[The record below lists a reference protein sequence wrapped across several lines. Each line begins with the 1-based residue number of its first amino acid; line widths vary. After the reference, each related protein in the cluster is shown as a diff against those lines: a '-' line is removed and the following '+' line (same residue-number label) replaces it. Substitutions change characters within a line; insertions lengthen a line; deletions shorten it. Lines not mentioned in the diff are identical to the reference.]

1 MKKFGLLALALLG
14 VFYACSSEDSSSS
27 SGDNYDRSALLANWA
42 DNIIIPSYTN
52 FQAKVNALETSV
64 TTFNTSVNQTNLDDV
79 RTKWEDAYK
88 AFQYVGFYTIGKAE
102 EIAFLEKTNVYPINE
117 TDIDANISSGTY
129 NLSLISQYDSQG
141 FPALDYML
149 FGIGADDTAILNLY
163 STNSNYSQYLE
174 DLVAAIKSNTDAIVT
189 SWNGNYRNTFV
200 NNNGNAAS
208 SSVNLMVN
216 NFVFYYEKHL
226 RAGKVGIPAGIYSN
240 GTTYPDKVEAS
251 HRADFS
257 RTLLQEGTKAVK
269 DFFNGKHFNGT
280 TEGASLKSY
289 LEFLNAVR
297 SGQSLATV
305 INNQFSTIETSNATL
320 NANFKNQIASDN
332 TVMVNAFDA
341 LQQQVVYFKLD
352 MMQALNI
359 TIDYV
364 DADGD

>member
-14 VFYACSSEDSSSS
+14 IFYACSGEDSSSS
-27 SGDNYDRSALLANWA
+27 SGDNYDRSVLLTNWA

-52 FQAKVNALETSV
+52 FQTKVNALETSV
-64 TTFNTSVNQTNLDDV
+64 ATFNTAVNQTNLDDV

-129 NLSLISQYDSQG
+129 DLNLISQYDSQG

-163 STNSNYSQYLE
+163 STNANYSQYLQ

-189 SWNGNYRNTFV
+189 SWNGSYRNTFV

-216 NFVFYYEKHL
+216 NFVFYFEKHL

-240 GTTYPDKVEAS
+240 GTTYPEKVEAS
-251 HRADFS
+251 YRADLS
-257 RTLLQEGTKAVK
+257 KVLLQEGTKAAK
-269 DFFNGKHFNGT
+269 DFFNGKHFNSS

-289 LEFLNAVR
+289 LDFLNAVR
-297 SGQSLATV
+297 SGQPLTTI
-305 INNQFSTIETSNATL
+305 INNQFSAIESSNTTL
-320 NANFKNQIASDN
+320 DSNFKNQIANDN
-332 TVMVNAFDA
+332 TVMISAFDE
-341 LQQQVVYFKLD
+341 LQQQVVYLKLD
-352 MMQALNI
+352 MMQALNV
-359 TIDYV
+359 TVDYV